1 MILINAYKKEAH
13 MRIWDPLIN
22 DDIRAMYA
30 HYQSEPRLG
39 SSPALLL
46 IDLYNMS

>member
-1 MILINAYKKEAH
+1 

-30 HYQSEPRLG
+30 HYQSEPRLV
-39 SSPALLL
+39 SSHALILF
-46 IDLYNMS
+46 DL